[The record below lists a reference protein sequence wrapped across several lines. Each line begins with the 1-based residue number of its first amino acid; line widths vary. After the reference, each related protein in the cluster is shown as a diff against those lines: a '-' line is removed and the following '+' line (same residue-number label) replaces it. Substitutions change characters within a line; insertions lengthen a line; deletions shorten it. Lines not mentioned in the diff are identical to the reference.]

1 MIVVIDYGMGNLK
14 SVVNGLKY
22 LNIDCK
28 ISSDEK
34 EIRESSKLILPGVGA
49 FNKGMENLKASQLD
63 KIIIEEARKGKPI
76 LGICLG
82 MQLLFDK
89 SYEIEETQGL
99 SLINGEVVKFQCDA
113 KIPHMGWNS
122 LDFKKEDNILY
133 GTEEES
139 FVYFVHSYYAE
150 MQNKEEMVATCT
162 YGGIEVPAIVRR
174 ENIIGMQFH
183 PEKSGDIGL
192 NLLKNFKELI

>member
-1 MIVVIDYGMGNLK
+1 MLVVIDYGMGNLK

-28 ISSDEK
+28 ISSDLK
-34 EIRESSKLILPGVGA
+34 DIRESSGLILPGVGA
-49 FNKGMENLKASQLD
+49 FHKGMENLKSTGLD
-63 KIIIEEARKGKPI
+63 EVIMEEAQKGKPI

-89 SYEIEETQGL
+89 SYEVEETKGL
-99 SLINGEVVKFQCDA
+99 SLINGEVIKFQCDE

-122 LDFKKEDNILY
+122 LEFSKEDVILKNMK
-133 GTEEES
+133 EES
-139 FVYFVHSYYAE
+139 YVYFVHSYYAK
-150 MQNKEEMVATCT
+150 MKNKQDLVATST
-162 YGGIEVPAIVRR
+162 YGGIQVPAIVRK
-174 ENIIGMQFH
+174 ENILGMQFH